1 MNQEMNQEKQISIM
15 KNEKGSALPYIFGW
29 ILGVPT
35 SILFLVFLFRN
46 V

>member
-1 MNQEMNQEKQISIM
+1 M
-15 KNEKGSALPYIFGW
+15 KNEIVNNENGSVVPYIFGW
-29 ILGVPT
+29 LLGVPT